1 MTAISTIDED
11 TFIGAEH
18 SCNLFTL
25 RKNGGR
31 RTIPACLRACSH
43 LADKHRCCV
52 CAEATTEE
60 EKRRLEVVGLFHVG
74 EFVNAFRPGSLVMQL
89 PHQDAGAVPAPAI
102 DGAAGGGAMDL
113 DQAPEGEAAA
123 SAAPA
128 AGGEP
133 KAKAPLLFA
142 SVNGAIGVVAQLP
155 PSVPKQ
161 PALREAR
168 H

>member
-31 RTIPACLRACSH
+31 RTFPAYVRACSH
-43 LADKHRCCV
+43 LRRQVPRCV

-113 DQAPEGEAAA
+113 DQAPQGEVAA

-133 KAKAPLLFA
+133 AAKAPLLFA

-155 PSVPKQ
+155 PSAPKQ
-161 PALREAR
+161 PALRETR

>member
-31 RTIPACLRACSH
+31 RTFPACLRSSH
-43 LADKHRCCV
+43 LADKCGV

-102 DGAAGGGAMDL
+102 DGAAGGGGAMDL
-113 DQAPEGEAAA
+113 DQAPQGEVAA

-133 KAKAPLLFA
+133 AAKAPLLFA

-155 PSVPKQ
+155 PSAPKQ
-161 PALREAR
+161 PALRETR

>member
-1 MTAISTIDED
+1 M
-11 TFIGAEH
+11 
-18 SCNLFTL
+18 
-25 RKNGGR
+25 
-31 RTIPACLRACSH
+31 
-43 LADKHRCCV
+43 
-52 CAEATTEE
+52 
-60 EKRRLEVVGLFHVG
+60 VGLFHVG

-128 AGGEP
+128 AGGEA